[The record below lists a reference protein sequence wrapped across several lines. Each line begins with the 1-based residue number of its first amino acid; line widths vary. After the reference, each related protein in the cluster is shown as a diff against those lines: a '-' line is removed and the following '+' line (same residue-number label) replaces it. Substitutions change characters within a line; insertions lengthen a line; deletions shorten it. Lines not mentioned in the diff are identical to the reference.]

1 MEQNTKY
8 LKYNIHYDIYNTDL
22 YLNFMFL
29 FLPVVLVKIFIYI
42 NKCFNR
48 SIDKEPQIVH
58 RCFH

>member
-29 FLPVVLVKIFIYI
+29 FLPVVLVKIFQI